1 MNHFQKIF
9 FFSLLI
15 LIFSCTGGVPPKNEV
30 TILELADPEMLN
42 PINATDATSNYIC
55 LHIFQKLIDVDFRN
69 PEKFTP
75 VLAEALPL
83 VEKTSD
89 STMSLT
95 FRIRKEATWDNGS
108 PVTAKDVEFT
118 LKMMKCPLTNDPN
131 ARPYF
136 DYIADFKFYDDDPK
150 KFTILSNQ
158 LYFGA
163 EPTFTDIPIY
173 PEYMYDP
180 KGLLQK
186 FTIKQIAGEGDK
198 LSSDATMKEFADD
211 FNSEKRM
218 RDPNFIAGSGAY
230 KFTDWKNHERVTLTK
245 KENWWGDALEKENCY
260 FEAYPQKIIFQI
272 IKDNATAL
280 VSLKAGNLD
289 VMRSIKSKDFSELP
303 QSEKFTKNFNAY
315 KPMTY
320 AYTYFGINHK
330 SKFFTDK
337 RTRQAM
343 AHLVDVDKIIQTVKY
358 GLAERIIGPV
368 HPSKKKA
375 YNSSLLPYDFNP
387 EKAKELLKEAGWE
400 NTNGD
405 ETLDKMIDGKR
416 TEFVIDFYCNS
427 ETDERKAMVLMFQ
440 EEAKKVGIRVN
451 LILRD
456 FVTYLGICRNH
467 EFDMMIGKWISGP
480 SPDDFK
486 ATFHTD
492 GATGDGSNYDN
503 FSNREADS
511 LMVAIRKELDEDKRA
526 AMYKRLQEIFHDE
539 VAMIF
544 LYAPAESIAI
554 SKRFENADAS
564 VVRPGYWA
572 QSFKVKQ

>member
-89 STMSLT
+89 STMSLS

-198 LSSDATMKEFADD
+198 LSSDATMKEFA
-211 FNSEKRM
+211 
-218 RDPNFIAGSGAY
+218 A
-230 KFTDWKNHERVTLTK
+230 
-245 KENWWGDALEKENCY
+245 AL
-260 FEAYPQKIIFQI
+260 
-272 IKDNATAL
+272 
-280 VSLKAGNLD
+280 
-289 VMRSIKSKDFSELP
+289 
-303 QSEKFTKNFNAY
+303 
-315 KPMTY
+315 
-320 AYTYFGINHK
+320 
-330 SKFFTDK
+330 
-337 RTRQAM
+337 
-343 AHLVDVDKIIQTVKY
+343 
-358 GLAERIIGPV
+358 
-368 HPSKKKA
+368 
-375 YNSSLLPYDFNP
+375 
-387 EKAKELLKEAGWE
+387 
-400 NTNGD
+400 
-405 ETLDKMIDGKR
+405 
-416 TEFVIDFYCNS
+416 
-427 ETDERKAMVLMFQ
+427 
-440 EEAKKVGIRVN
+440 
-451 LILRD
+451 
-456 FVTYLGICRNH
+456 
-467 EFDMMIGKWISGP
+467 
-480 SPDDFK
+480 
-486 ATFHTD
+486 
-492 GATGDGSNYDN
+492 
-503 FSNREADS
+503 
-511 LMVAIRKELDEDKRA
+511 
-526 AMYKRLQEIFHDE
+526 
-539 VAMIF
+539 
-544 LYAPAESIAI
+544 
-554 SKRFENADAS
+554 
-564 VVRPGYWA
+564 
-572 QSFKVKQ
+572 